1 MSDLQQEKIESAGVC
16 ACSDCAAPAA
26 VEEKIC
32 CTRCATEISGVNAVC
47 PACGFVWDEERK
59 QKITNY
65 FYIYCIGL
73 AVTFLNQLFQ
83 FVLHGRPLLIL
94 VGNIL
99 TASVNLIVLVFT
111 MMFLYQC
118 WCLIPKKDRFAW
130 PGQYV
135 GFLFVPFYQ
144 FYWMFP
150 AYYGLI
156 KRQNVLLPEE
166 KRGNKGIVLAFLVIP
181 YVFVTVICVISAVV
195 AILSAM
201 KGGLSPNFFQS
212 VQMHWMTSVV
222 YGIPMLVI
230 SFLTMFQFKKC
241 ACNLIELPPEEKS
254 RIMKSVPRAPGAKK
268 IALWPV
274 WTSGGCGCL
283 LIILVI
289 VVMIAGL
296 MAIFSTKNKI
306 TQIVCQNNLKQISIA
321 LKMYAK
327 DNGGQYP
334 PYSGEKGLEML
345 AKCGNLPPNGMILSC
360 PLKTARPF
368 SEESFPYV
376 YLGGLNSKMEPDTII
391 ALCGQCGKIEKSQYF
406 NILSIDGSVRSESFY
421 IKSGYGDLFRKY
433 GILDEKNQFTEKGRK
448 LPPATREYI
457 LQLLR
462 EKR

>member
-1 MSDLQQEKIESAGVC
+1 MSDLQQEKMESAGVC

-73 AVTFLNQLFQ
+73 AITFLNQLFQ
-83 FVLHGRPLLIL
+83 LVLHGRPLLIL

-212 VQMHWMTSVV
+212 VQMQWMTSVV

-254 RIMKSVPRAPGAKK
+254 RIMKSVPGAPGAKK

-289 VVMIAGL
+289 AALIGSLVFLASGRDK
-296 MAIFSTKNKI
+296 AR
-306 TQIVCQNNLKQISIA
+306 QILCVNNMKQLGAA
-321 LKMYAK
+321 LHMYAA
-327 DNGGQYP
+327 DNDGQYP
-334 PYSGEKGLEML
+334 PYNGEKGLRFL
-345 AKCGNLPPNGMILSC
+345 YNGKYIPSDEILSC
-360 PLKTARPF
+360 PSNGTEKYF
-368 SEESFPYV
+368 YI
-376 YLGGLNSKMEPDTII
+376 YLGGLNGSVDPDTVIVF
-391 ALCGQCGKIEKSQYF
+391 CEECGKKNRWF
-406 NILSIDGSVRSESFY
+406 TVLCVDGAVRRGMVPG
-421 IKSGYGDLFRKY
+421 KTGYAELFRKY